1 MEVTIGL
8 IGDYDAT
15 VPAHQAISLA
25 LALASETVDVGVRFE
40 WIPTEELTSA
50 ARVVGFDGVWCVPA
64 SPYRSMAGAL
74 IGIRHGREGGV
85 PFLGTCGGFQHAVVE
100 YARNVLGWVDAD
112 HGETAPQAARQVIT
126 LLECPLVEVAAPIR
140 LLPGTRLASA
150 YAADEVM
157 ESYHCRFGFNPEFR
171 AALTTGLLRPA
182 AEDQNG
188 EVRGVELQGHPFFVA
203 TLFQPERAA
212 LQNRP
217 VPIVNAFV
225 RACAGAE
232 ISPLVV

>member
-8 IGDYDAT
+8 IGDYDAK
-15 VPAHQAISLA
+15 VPAHQAIPLA
-25 LALASETVDVGVRFE
+25 LALASEAVGIGVRIE
-40 WIPTEELTSA
+40 WIPTEEITSA
-50 ARVVGFDGVWCVPA
+50 ARVEKFDGLWCVPA
-64 SPYRSMAGAL
+64 SPYRSMEGAL
-74 IGIRHGREGGV
+74 IGIQHARVAGV

-100 YARNVLGWVDAD
+100 YARNVVGWANAD
-112 HGETAPQAARQVIT
+112 HGETSPTAAWQVIT

-140 LLPGTRLASA
+140 LLPGTHLATA
-150 YAADEVM
+150 YGSDEVI
-157 ESYHCRFGFNPEFR
+157 EGYHCRFGFNPEFR
-171 AALTTGLLRPA
+171 AALTAGLLRPA
-182 AEDQNG
+182 AEDRNG

-225 RACAGAE
+225 RACSCAKTE
-232 ISPLVV
+232 PVVV